1 MQFMRH
7 CSKLDTICTI
17 VKDFQSMDKAID
29 GFRKL
34 SETKNID
41 INKKRWC
48 IRKVERLQKG
58 KK

>member
-1 MQFMRH
+1 MRH

-29 GFRKL
+29 AFRKL
-34 SETKNID
+34 SQTKNID

-48 IRKVERLQKG
+48 IRKIERLQKG